1 MGSLIWSRCSGRST
15 PLLLQADRV
24 AKTGTQTTTTA
35 ASLRKALPHFSPTS
49 RPIHLI
55 RSQTLHVLR
64 TLASNA
70 TSLTPLVGQFNQ
82 VVLIATIGLRV
93 LALIPPS
100 LYENVRVFFKA
111 LYSVSV
117 PSPRGGLV
125 VLLRYKYRVFFW
137 WSLKRASA
145 NFWALMREESVLSPF
160 VADVILTR

>member
-82 VVLIATIGLRV
+82 VVRVATIGLRV

-111 LYSVSV
+111 SYSV

-125 VLLRYKYRVFFW
+125 IFLRYKCRAFFLVVGETCECQLLSVDARRERTA
-137 WSLKRASA
+137 SLRG
-145 NFWALMREESVLSPF
+145 
-160 VADVILTR
+160 